1 MNEPLRG
8 VTVALPESR
17 QLALFARMLE
27 ERGATT
33 WPCPLVGIEDT
44 PDRDAVVRWLDD
56 VAAEGLDWL
65 LLLTGE
71 GLYRLLDFAEREGRR
86 DAFVGRLET
95 ACKLTR
101 GPKPARALRAIG
113 LRADVAA
120 DTPTTT
126 GVIATLER
134 EALEGRRVGVQLYGA
149 PNPQLLDYLAGR
161 GAVTLPVAPYVY
173 TDAARDDRVVAL
185 VDGLAEGGVDVLA
198 FTSKTQV
205 ERLFACA
212 AATGREAALARGLAA
227 TVIAAVGPVVAET
240 LSARGFP
247 PALVPAD
254 SYFMKPLVREI
265 VAHVGGARNHT

>member
-1 MNEPLRG
+1 MNEPLHG

-27 ERGATT
+27 ERGACT
-33 WPCPLVGIEDT
+33 WQCPLVGIEDT
-44 PDRDAVVRWLDD
+44 PERDAVIRWLDD
-56 VAAEGLDWL
+56 VIAHGLDWL
-65 LLLTGE
+65 VLLTGE
-71 GLYRLLDFAEREGRR
+71 GMYRLLDFAGRTGRR
-86 DAFVGRLET
+86 DSFAARLET
-95 ACKLTR
+95 ARKLTR
-101 GPKPARALRAIG
+101 GPKPARALRGIG

-120 DTPTTT
+120 DAPTTA

-134 EALEGRRVGVQLYGA
+134 GALEGRRVGVQLYGA

-161 GAVTLPVAPYVY
+161 GAIALPVAPYVY
-173 TDAARDDRVVAL
+173 TDAAQDERVAAL
-185 VDGLAEGGVDVLA
+185 VDGLAAGRVDVIA

-205 ERLFACA
+205 ERLFTCA
-212 AATGREAALARGLAA
+212 AATGREAALERGLADA
-227 TVIAAVGPVVAET
+227 VIAAVGPVVAET

-265 VAHVGGARNHT
+265 VAHVGGKGG